1 MVTLMLDSAH
11 LEVVLSITEKGL
23 TFRKRN
29 VMIDRSQIVRVQ
41 LTDDSWTWLRG
52 VPDPGTYLPVAI
64 AAGSWKSA
72 GGRDFV
78 SIRRRK
84 PSVVIDLEGSDEFQR
99 LILTTSHGVAL
110 VQALRLETGSEPT
123 DVVDLATNS
132 TKRKRSS

>member
-23 TFRKRN
+23 AFRKRN

-41 LTDDSWTWLRG
+41 LTDDAWTWLRG

-84 PSVVIDLEGSDEFQR
+84 PSVVIDLEGSDDFQR

-110 VQALRLETGSEPT
+110 VQALRLETGSEPI
-123 DVVDLATNS
+123 DVVDLATEDK
-132 TKRKRSS
+132 KRKRSS